1 MHQSTSAGQSKET
14 HHSFWGS
21 SITSR
26 ILNFRDTA
34 AGLCSTSPAEAA
46 VCFTTLVKEL
56 KNPEPVDWESCGRRS
71 GAGDVVGDL
80 SAGGADGVGV
90 SPAGALVAAVGGGGG
105 GGSGLWRSD
114 M

>member
-1 MHQSTSAGQSKET
+1 MTR
-14 HHSFWGS
+14 
-21 SITSR
+21 R

-46 VCFTTLVKEL
+46 VCFTALVMEL
-56 KNPEPVDWESCGRRS
+56 KNPAPVDCAGCGRRS
-71 GAGDVVGDL
+71 GAGEAVGDL
-80 SAGGADGVGV
+80 VAEGAAAGAGVGPETGV
-90 SPAGALVAAVGGGGG
+90 LVLAVAGGGG

>member
-1 MHQSTSAGQSKET
+1 MTR
-14 HHSFWGS
+14 
-21 SITSR
+21 R

-56 KNPEPVDWESCGRRS
+56 KNPEPADWAGCGCRS
-71 GAGDVVGDL
+71 GAGEAVGDL
-80 SAGGADGVGV
+80 AAGGADGAGV
-90 SPAGALVAAVGGGGG
+90 DPAGALVAAVGGGGG

>member
-1 MHQSTSAGQSKET
+1 MHQSTSPGQT
-14 HHSFWGS
+14 HHSCWGS
-21 SITSR
+21 SMTSR

-34 AGLCSTSPAEAA
+34 VGLCSTSPAEAA

-56 KNPEPVDWESCGRRS
+56 KKPVDWAGCGRRS
-71 GAGDVVGDL
+71 GAGEVVGDL
-80 SAGGADGVGV
+80 SAGGADGAGV
-90 SPAGALVAAVGGGGG
+90 APAGALVAAVGGGGG